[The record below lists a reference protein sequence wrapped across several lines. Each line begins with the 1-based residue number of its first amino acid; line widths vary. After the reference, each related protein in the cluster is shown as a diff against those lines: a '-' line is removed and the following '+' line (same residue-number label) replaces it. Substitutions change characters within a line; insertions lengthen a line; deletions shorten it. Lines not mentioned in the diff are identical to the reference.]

1 MICSPG
7 KEERR
12 ERLDRGVANAQWRIL
27 FPNAVLVNGET
38 LKSDHRPICVTTE
51 APDVQQGRAN
61 HSPGRFEARWLKEDT
76 MQEVVQTV

>member
-38 LKSDHRPICVTTE
+38 LKSDHRPLRVDIE
-51 APDVQQGRAN
+51 SAGAQPAQSNSRQGI
-61 HSPGRFEARWLKEDT
+61 LKLDG
-76 MQEVVQTV
+76 